1 MPLRNANVEMAS
13 SDSSENGRDL
23 NNLIYRF
30 DTDNPWTYFASGA
43 TLASSVERGRKKRNP
58 KLKKMYVGKRRKV
71 TARKNRPHKDIA
83 RMPLIC
89 SCNGGCLMKLGA
101 SETREL
107 IRRLRQTI
115 FQKSY
120 DEQNYILLR
129 LIEVK
134 VCPSGIRRV
143 SYKIPSLGTVC
154 RGAFE
159 KCYGFSKAKI
169 RVLLNKMDAE
179 NVSVQQDMRGRH
191 GNNAFKL
198 LPNARKAVIDYICS
212 YNASESHYRREK
224 SAKRYFDS
232 HLSMRR
238 MWRDFI
244 AKTLILR
251 QRVHINRINATL

>member
-1 MPLRNANVEMAS
+1 
-13 SDSSENGRDL
+13 
-23 NNLIYRF
+23 
-30 DTDNPWTYFASGA
+30 
-43 TLASSVERGRKKRNP
+43 
-58 KLKKMYVGKRRKV
+58 
-71 TARKNRPHKDIA
+71 
-83 RMPLIC
+83 
-89 SCNGGCLMKLGA
+89 MKLGA
-101 SETREL
+101 SETRQL
-107 IRRLRQTI
+107 IRRLRQTF
-115 FQKSY
+115 FQNSY

-159 KCYGFSKAKI
+159 KCYGFSKAKM

-179 NVSVQQDMRGRH
+179 NVSIQQDMRGRH

-212 YNASESHYRREK
+212 YNASESHYRGEK